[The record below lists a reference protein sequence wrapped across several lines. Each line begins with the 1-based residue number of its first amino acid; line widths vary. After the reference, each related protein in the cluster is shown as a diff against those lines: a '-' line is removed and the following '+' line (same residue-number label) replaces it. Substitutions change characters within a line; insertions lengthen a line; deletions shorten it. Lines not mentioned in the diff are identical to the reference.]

1 MNNTLIIYDNANTK
15 INNVLNKI
23 SEVIVDSKLH
33 QVSDELKNIDN
44 YSNIAVTIAMEDEN
58 NFKLYKSLRNYNID
72 FTNKKLIII
81 CIGSTK
87 QDVIKH
93 ITEVQEI
100 TKKSDLYYYFIN
112 INDEKSENVMN
123 AAINIKRY
131 IEEPK
136 KSIKRVIKELDKY
149 KNNKNKKYINIKE
162 FFEVFKNLKHITPND
177 PLGLNDA
184 IRYFWQSEE
193 DKEIYLS
200 KHESFNN
207 YYEEC
212 IYKFENILVY
222 FIFRY
227 A

>member
-87 QDVIKH
+87 QNVIKR

-112 INDEKSENVMN
+112 INDKKSENVIN

-136 KSIKRVIKELDKY
+136 KSIKRVIKELDK
-149 KNNKNKKYINIKE
+149 
-162 FFEVFKNLKHITPND
+162 
-177 PLGLNDA
+177 
-184 IRYFWQSEE
+184 
-193 DKEIYLS
+193 
-200 KHESFNN
+200 
-207 YYEEC
+207 
-212 IYKFENILVY
+212 
-222 FIFRY
+222 
-227 A
+227 

>member
-58 NFKLYKSLRNYNID
+58 NFKLYKSLRKYNID

-87 QDVIKH
+87 QNVIKH

-136 KSIKRVIKELDKY
+136 K
-149 KNNKNKKYINIKE
+149 
-162 FFEVFKNLKHITPND
+162 
-177 PLGLNDA
+177 A
-184 IRYFWQSEE
+184 
-193 DKEIYLS
+193 
-200 KHESFNN
+200 
-207 YYEEC
+207 
-212 IYKFENILVY
+212 
-222 FIFRY
+222 
-227 A
+227 

>member
-58 NFKLYKSLRNYNID
+58 NFKL
-72 FTNKKLIII
+72 III

-87 QDVIKH
+87 QNVIKH

-112 INDEKSENVMN
+112 INDKKSENVIN

-136 KSIKRVIKELDKY
+136 KSIKRVIKELDK
-149 KNNKNKKYINIKE
+149 
-162 FFEVFKNLKHITPND
+162 
-177 PLGLNDA
+177 
-184 IRYFWQSEE
+184 
-193 DKEIYLS
+193 
-200 KHESFNN
+200 
-207 YYEEC
+207 
-212 IYKFENILVY
+212 
-222 FIFRY
+222 
-227 A
+227 

>member
-33 QVSDELKNIDN
+33 QVSDELKNNEN
-44 YSNIAVTIAMEDEN
+44 YSNIAVTTAIENKN

-72 FTNKKLIII
+72 FTKNKLIII
-81 CIGSTK
+81 GIGSTK
-87 QDVIKH
+87 QNVIKH

-136 KSIKRVIKELDKY
+136 K
-149 KNNKNKKYINIKE
+149 
-162 FFEVFKNLKHITPND
+162 
-177 PLGLNDA
+177 A
-184 IRYFWQSEE
+184 
-193 DKEIYLS
+193 
-200 KHESFNN
+200 
-207 YYEEC
+207 
-212 IYKFENILVY
+212 
-222 FIFRY
+222 
-227 A
+227 

>member
-23 SEVIVDSKLH
+23 SEVIV
-33 QVSDELKNIDN
+33 
-44 YSNIAVTIAMEDEN
+44 DEN

-87 QDVIKH
+87 QNVIKH

-136 KSIKRVIKELDKY
+136 K
-149 KNNKNKKYINIKE
+149 
-162 FFEVFKNLKHITPND
+162 
-177 PLGLNDA
+177 A
-184 IRYFWQSEE
+184 
-193 DKEIYLS
+193 
-200 KHESFNN
+200 
-207 YYEEC
+207 
-212 IYKFENILVY
+212 
-222 FIFRY
+222 
-227 A
+227 

>member
-33 QVSDELKNIDN
+33 QVSEELKNIDN
-44 YSNIAVTIAMEDEN
+44 YSNIAVTISMEDEN
-58 NFKLYKSLRNYNID
+58 NSKLYKNLRNYNID

-87 QDVIKH
+87 QNVIKH

-100 TKKSDLYYYFIN
+100 TKNSDLYYYFIN

-136 KSIKRVIKELDKY
+136 KSIKRVIKELDK
-149 KNNKNKKYINIKE
+149 
-162 FFEVFKNLKHITPND
+162 
-177 PLGLNDA
+177 
-184 IRYFWQSEE
+184 
-193 DKEIYLS
+193 
-200 KHESFNN
+200 
-207 YYEEC
+207 
-212 IYKFENILVY
+212 
-222 FIFRY
+222 
-227 A
+227 

>member
-87 QDVIKH
+87 QNVIKH

-100 TKKSDLYYYFIN
+100 TTKSDLYYYFIN
-112 INDEKSENVMN
+112 INDKKSENVIN

-136 KSIKRVIKELDKY
+136 KSIKRVIKELDK
-149 KNNKNKKYINIKE
+149 
-162 FFEVFKNLKHITPND
+162 
-177 PLGLNDA
+177 
-184 IRYFWQSEE
+184 
-193 DKEIYLS
+193 
-200 KHESFNN
+200 
-207 YYEEC
+207 
-212 IYKFENILVY
+212 
-222 FIFRY
+222 
-227 A
+227 

>member
-58 NFKLYKSLRNYNID
+58 NFKLYKSLRDYNID

-136 KSIKRVIKELDKY
+136 KSIKRVIKG
-149 KNNKNKKYINIKE
+149 
-162 FFEVFKNLKHITPND
+162 
-177 PLGLNDA
+177 LG
-184 IRYFWQSEE
+184 
-193 DKEIYLS
+193 K
-200 KHESFNN
+200 
-207 YYEEC
+207 
-212 IYKFENILVY
+212 
-222 FIFRY
+222 
-227 A
+227 

>member
-87 QDVIKH
+87 QNVIKH

-100 TKKSDLYYYFIN
+100 TKKS
-112 INDEKSENVMN
+112 ENVIN

-136 KSIKRVIKELDKY
+136 KSIKRVIKELDK
-149 KNNKNKKYINIKE
+149 
-162 FFEVFKNLKHITPND
+162 
-177 PLGLNDA
+177 
-184 IRYFWQSEE
+184 
-193 DKEIYLS
+193 
-200 KHESFNN
+200 
-207 YYEEC
+207 
-212 IYKFENILVY
+212 
-222 FIFRY
+222 
-227 A
+227 

>member
-87 QDVIKH
+87 QNVIKH

-100 TKKSDLYYYFIN
+100 TK
-112 INDEKSENVMN
+112 KSENVMN

-136 KSIKRVIKELDKY
+136 K
-149 KNNKNKKYINIKE
+149 
-162 FFEVFKNLKHITPND
+162 
-177 PLGLNDA
+177 A
-184 IRYFWQSEE
+184 
-193 DKEIYLS
+193 
-200 KHESFNN
+200 
-207 YYEEC
+207 
-212 IYKFENILVY
+212 
-222 FIFRY
+222 
-227 A
+227 

>member
-87 QDVIKH
+87 QNVIKR

-136 KSIKRVIKELDKY
+136 K
-149 KNNKNKKYINIKE
+149 
-162 FFEVFKNLKHITPND
+162 
-177 PLGLNDA
+177 A
-184 IRYFWQSEE
+184 
-193 DKEIYLS
+193 
-200 KHESFNN
+200 
-207 YYEEC
+207 
-212 IYKFENILVY
+212 
-222 FIFRY
+222 
-227 A
+227 

>member
-87 QDVIKH
+87 QNVIKH

-100 TKKSDLYYYFIN
+100 TTKSDLYYYFIN
-112 INDEKSENVMN
+112 INDKKSKNV
-123 AAINIKRY
+123 INSSINKKRY

-136 KSIKRVIKELDKY
+136 KSIKRVIKELDK
-149 KNNKNKKYINIKE
+149 
-162 FFEVFKNLKHITPND
+162 
-177 PLGLNDA
+177 
-184 IRYFWQSEE
+184 
-193 DKEIYLS
+193 
-200 KHESFNN
+200 
-207 YYEEC
+207 
-212 IYKFENILVY
+212 
-222 FIFRY
+222 
-227 A
+227 

>member
-87 QDVIKH
+87 QNVI
-93 ITEVQEI
+93 
-100 TKKSDLYYYFIN
+100 
-112 INDEKSENVMN
+112 
-123 AAINIKRY
+123 

-136 KSIKRVIKELDKY
+136 KSIKRVIKELDK
-149 KNNKNKKYINIKE
+149 
-162 FFEVFKNLKHITPND
+162 
-177 PLGLNDA
+177 
-184 IRYFWQSEE
+184 
-193 DKEIYLS
+193 
-200 KHESFNN
+200 
-207 YYEEC
+207 
-212 IYKFENILVY
+212 
-222 FIFRY
+222 
-227 A
+227 

>member
-23 SEVIVDSKLH
+23 SEVIVH

-87 QDVIKH
+87 QNVIKH

-136 KSIKRVIKELDKY
+136 K
-149 KNNKNKKYINIKE
+149 
-162 FFEVFKNLKHITPND
+162 
-177 PLGLNDA
+177 A
-184 IRYFWQSEE
+184 
-193 DKEIYLS
+193 
-200 KHESFNN
+200 
-207 YYEEC
+207 
-212 IYKFENILVY
+212 
-222 FIFRY
+222 
-227 A
+227 